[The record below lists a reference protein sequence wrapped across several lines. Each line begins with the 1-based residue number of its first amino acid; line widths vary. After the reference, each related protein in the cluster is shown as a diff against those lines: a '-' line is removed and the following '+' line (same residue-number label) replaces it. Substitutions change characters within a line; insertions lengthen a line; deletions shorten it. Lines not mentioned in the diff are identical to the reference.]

1 MPIRLHALT
10 LLLVLFA
17 PWCAAGAAGVAD
29 DLKRA
34 GNDDKLLD
42 AGIKLETVQSA
53 SRTSRRWRCSGPWAN
68 ASSSS
73 SSAIA

>member
-17 PWCAAGAAGVAD
+17 PWCAAGVAD

-53 SRTSRRWRCSGPWAN
+53 SRTSRRWRCSGSWAN
-68 ASSSS
+68 ASSRS